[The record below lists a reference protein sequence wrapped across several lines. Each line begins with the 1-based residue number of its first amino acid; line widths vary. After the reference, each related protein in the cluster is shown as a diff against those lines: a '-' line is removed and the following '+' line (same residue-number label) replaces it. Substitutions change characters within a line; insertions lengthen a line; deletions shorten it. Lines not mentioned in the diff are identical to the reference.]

1 MDSIVYDI
9 VWPGGN
15 TTAIVRSHVP
25 VTDYVSVAKRI
36 LAKHPEIEQ
45 VGYLLA
51 PYHPAADGRLAMMG
65 GEFCGNAT
73 RCTVFLLAQE
83 AGRPYAHAEIPG
95 LGEAVEGMVTQS
107 ESSIRLPMDFCLN
120 IAECPEGSVVDL
132 QGIRHVVI
140 TKPTEEPK
148 ESLIA
153 KYKDKL
159 PAVGLMYLSRVD
171 GVTSIDPYVWV
182 RDTETFYHE
191 TACGSGSLAV
201 GFVLHREENIREVAV
216 RQPSGADLTVK
227 FHDKPASVTLSGPI
241 KIVGRKT
248 LG

>member
-36 LAKHPEIEQ
+36 LAKDPEIEQ
-45 VGYLLA
+45 VGFLLA
-51 PYHPAADGRLAMMG
+51 PYHPGADGRLAMMG

-73 RCTVFLLAQE
+73 RSAAFLLSNELQKE
-83 AGRPYAHAEIPG
+83 NVSVEIPG
-95 LGEAVEGMVTQS
+95 IENAVTAGITS
-107 ESSIRLPMDFCLN
+107 DESLIRLPMSFCRS
-120 IAECPEGSVVDL
+120 ITDCPEGSIVDL

-140 TKPTEEPK
+140 TEPTSETK
-148 ESLIA
+148 EALLE
-153 KYKDKL
+153 KYKENL
-159 PAVGLMYLSRVD
+159 PAVGLMYLQQSED
-171 GVTSIDPYVWV
+171 AIAIDPYVWV
-182 RDTETFYHE
+182 RDTDTFYHE

-201 GFVLHREENIREVAV
+201 DFVLHHKKGVNHMAI
-216 RQPSGADLTVK
+216 RQPSGAEFTIMCDRN
-227 FHDKPASVTLSGPI
+227 FITLNGPI